1 MQDNQEGNYSYVF
14 VCGLPRSG
22 TSVLG
27 RNIARLENCT
37 GLTNTGVLED
47 EGQFLQDVYPVASDH
62 GGDGRFGFDPRMHLT
77 ESSDL
82 LTRENVAKIRTSWQ
96 AYWDMTKT
104 ICVEK
109 TPGNLLITRFLQA
122 AFPNSYFI
130 IVKRH
135 PVPVGLA
142 TQKWKINVTSLYNLF
157 EHWLQCH
164 SLIEEDKKYLKR
176 VYELKYEDYVEN
188 PDKYHEEIAAF
199 IGTRVP
205 EAPREGKFRT
215 VTQWRNPSG
224 LLVPEGLMEQTSG
237 AHNKKYFD
245 RWRRL
250 LINSTFRRYYRYIA
264 KKYEP
269 RFAKYG
275 YSLTKGLGINE
286 ELLRDGG
293 RVTAMLGVLCCV
305 GADVGAFARRSW
317 ARSRWSLKLLVKAL
331 MPEFVLMAVRRR
343 RQRLSPLKS
352 GADAVSS

>member
-1 MQDNQEGNYSYVF
+1 M
-14 VCGLPRSG
+14 
-22 TSVLG
+22 
-27 RNIARLENCT
+27 
-37 GLTNTGVLED
+37 
-47 EGQFLQDVYPVASDH
+47 
-62 GGDGRFGFDPRMHLT
+62 
-77 ESSDL
+77 
-82 LTRENVAKIRTSWQ
+82 AKIRTSWQ

-109 TPGNLLITRFLQA
+109 TPGNLLMTRFLQA

-164 SLIEEDKKYLKR
+164 SLIEEDKKYLQR

-205 EAPREGKFRT
+205 EAPRDGKFRT

-250 LINSTFRRYYRYIA
+250 LINSTFRSYYRYIA

-269 RFAKYG
+269 HFAKYG

-286 ELLRDGG
+286 EVLHDGG
-293 RVTAMLGVLCCV
+293 RVSALFGVLCCL
-305 GADVGAFARRSW
+305 GADVGAFGRRSW
-317 ARSRWSLKLLVKAL
+317 ARTRWSLKLLVKAL
-331 MPEFVLMAVRRR
+331 LPEFVLMAVRRR

-352 GADAVSS
+352 GADAISS